1 MAIEVFKSTTKLTDG
16 MRVECNARD
25 HKILLDEPTG
35 LGGTDTGM
43 NPVEAVLCALGAC
56 KCIVAR
62 CFAKAHKIDLQDFR
76 IELEGDLDP
85 DGFMG
90 KNKDAKIGFSAIR
103 SKIYIKSNSSK
114 EDIEKF
120 VEFIDR
126 TCPVADTLTNSP
138 EMITELEIE
147 KEEALA

>member
-1 MAIEVFKSTTKLTDG
+1 MAIEVFKSTTKLTEG
-16 MRVECNARD
+16 MRVECTARN
-25 HKILLDEPTG
+25 HTILLDEPKG

-62 CFAKAHKIDLQDFR
+62 CFAKAHKIDLQDFHV
-76 IELEGDLDP
+76 ELEGDLDP

-90 KNKDAKIGFSAIR
+90 KNKDVKIGFSEVR
-103 SKIYIKSNSSK
+103 SKIYIKSSSSK

-126 TCPVADTLTNSP
+126 TCPVADTLAHSP
-138 EMITELEIE
+138 KLVTELNIE
-147 KEEALA
+147 R

>member
-1 MAIEVFKSTTKLTDG
+1 MAKQVFKSITKLKEG
-16 MRVECNARD
+16 MKVECTSRN
-25 HKILLDEPTG
+25 HTIMIDEPAE
-35 LGGTDTGM
+35 LGGTDEGM
-43 NPVEAVLCALGAC
+43 NPVEVLLSALGGC

-62 CFAKAHKIDLQDFR
+62 SFAKAHGINLKDFR

-90 KNKDAKIGFSAIR
+90 LNKGAKIGFSSIR
-103 SKIYIKSNSSK
+103 SKIYIESDSPK

-126 TCPVADTLTNSP
+126 TCPVGDTITNSP
-138 EMITELEIE
+138 NQVTELIIE
-147 KEEALA
+147 K